1 MNTAIMTNSDEKRDQ
16 RSDMKRRQRRKNLAL
31 MAVLVGWIVVLYLV
45 AILRMSGEG

>member
-1 MNTAIMTNSDEKRDQ
+1 MTTTTMTNSSEQHDQ
-16 RSDMKRRQRRKNLAL
+16 RSDMKQRQRRKNLAL